1 MPRRTALSELE
12 WERLLAVPES
22 EEDLV
27 REYTFTSSELELIR
41 RRRGDANRLG
51 FAVQLAYIRFPGIA
65 LGTAEPAPRMLRVV
79 AEQVGVREA
88 LWAEYGRRDE
98 TRREHA
104 LELQSALGVRRF
116 TDEVAAEALVA
127 LEPVAVETDKAA
139 AIAVAAV
146 ELLRSWMV
154 LLPAVGT
161 LDELVSAA
169 ITAANRV
176 VYSALA
182 DGLTTDQKRALDALL
197 RPRSDVQGTQ
207 LTWLRQSPLKPNS
220 KHMREHLTRLRAW
233 RRIGLPPGLRFA
245 VRQSRLL
252 KLSREGAQMSAG
264 DLAKFEPQ
272 RRYATLAALAI
283 ESEATVTDEV
293 IELHDRILGRVFNQ
307 AKNRHRD
314 QFHDAGREIN
324 DKVLLFSRVGEM
336 LVTAREEGGDPFE
349 AIDAAIGWEN
359 FQRSVTEAKAL
370 ARGKDFDSLP
380 QIRDSYAML
389 RRYTPDLLQTLTFLA
404 APAAADLLE
413 AVDVVR
419 ELNRSGARPVPEAA
433 PRSIV
438 RPRWARVVFAED
450 GTIDRAFYEMCVLAE
465 VRNALRSGD
474 LWVAGSRQYKD
485 LDGYLIPAPTFAALT
500 ASDAVPLGFPVNVD
514 DYLTGEIAEL
524 ERQLALVEEQGGTGL
539 LPGVSIEG
547 GRLRIEEGGTI
558 VPAEAEQLITRAG
571 GMLPRVPITDI
582 LVEVNNWTG
591 FVDALVHLKT
601 GEPARDT
608 HMLLTVVLADGINL
622 GLTKMAEACAGA
634 TYAKMLR
641 LQAMHVRD
649 ETYSG
654 ALATIVNAQHQHP
667 FAAHFGDGTTS
678 SSDGQRFR
686 AGNSAEATGHINPK
700 YGSAPGRL
708 VYTHVSDQ
716 YAPFHS
722 QLVNV
727 GVRDATYV
735 IDGLLHHESDLQIR
749 EHYTDTAGFTDHVFA
764 LSHLLGFRFAP
775 RIRDLAETR
784 LYIPKSRSY
793 PNLDPLIGGT
803 VNTALIRT
811 HWADILRLAASIKT
825 GTVSASLMLRKL
837 GAYPRQN
844 GLARALRE
852 LGRLQRTRFILDWLQ
867 SPDLRRRTTAGLNK
881 GEARNALARAVFF
894 NRLGE
899 IRDRS
904 FEQQRYRTS
913 GLNLVT
919 AAIVL
924 WNTVYLDRAIQA
936 LQNSDAS
943 VDADLLQH
951 LSPLGWEHINLTGN
965 YTWRN
970 PTRPGRYRPL
980 RSKGRVQP

>member
-1 MPRRTALSELE
+1 M
-12 WERLLAVPES
+12 
-22 EEDLV
+22 
-27 REYTFTSSELELIR
+27 
-41 RRRGDANRLG
+41 
-51 FAVQLAYIRFPGIA
+51 
-65 LGTAEPAPRMLRVV
+65 
-79 AEQVGVREA
+79 
-88 LWAEYGRRDE
+88 
-98 TRREHA
+98 
-104 LELQSALGVRRF
+104 
-116 TDEVAAEALVA
+116 
-127 LEPVAVETDKAA
+127 
-139 AIAVAAV
+139 
-146 ELLRSWMV
+146 
-154 LLPAVGT
+154 
-161 LDELVSAA
+161 
-169 ITAANRV
+169 
-176 VYSALA
+176 
-182 DGLTTDQKRALDALL
+182 
-197 RPRSDVQGTQ
+197 
-207 LTWLRQSPLKPNS
+207 
-220 KHMREHLTRLRAW
+220 
-233 RRIGLPPGLRFA
+233 
-245 VRQSRLL
+245 
-252 KLSREGAQMSAG
+252 
-264 DLAKFEPQ
+264 
-272 RRYATLAALAI
+272 
-283 ESEATVTDEV
+283 
-293 IELHDRILGRVFNQ
+293 
-307 AKNRHRD
+307 
-314 QFHDAGREIN
+314 
-324 DKVLLFSRVGEM
+324 
-336 LVTAREEGGDPFE
+336 
-349 AIDAAIGWEN
+349 
-359 FQRSVTEAKAL
+359 
-370 ARGKDFDSLP
+370 
-380 QIRDSYAML
+380 
-389 RRYTPDLLQTLTFLA
+389 
-404 APAAADLLE
+404 
-413 AVDVVR
+413 
-419 ELNRSGARPVPEAA
+419 
-433 PRSIV
+433 
-438 RPRWARVVFAED
+438 FAED

-465 VRNALRSGD
+465 VRNTLRSGD
-474 LWVAGSRQYKD
+474 LWVEGSRQYKD

-500 ASDAVPLGFPVNVD
+500 AIDAVPLGFPVNVD

-547 GRLRIEEGGTI
+547 GRLRIEEAGTI
-558 VPAEAEQLITRAG
+558 VPAEAEQLITRAA

-591 FVDALVHLKT
+591 FADALVHLKT

-608 HMLLTVVLADGINL
+608 HMLLTVVLADGIKL

-634 TYAKMLR
+634 TYAKTLR

-649 ETYSG
+649 ETYSA
-654 ALATIVNAQHQHP
+654 ALATIVNSQHQHP

-735 IDGLLHHESDLQIR
+735 IDGLLHHESDLEIR
-749 EHYTDTAGFTDHVFA
+749 EHYTDTAGFTDHVFG
-764 LSHLLGFRFAP
+764 LTHLLGFRFAP

-784 LYIPKSRSY
+784 LYIPRSRSY
-793 PNLDPLIGGT
+793 PNLDPLIGGS

-837 GAYPRQN
+837 GTYPRQN

-867 SPDLRRRTTAGLNK
+867 IRDLRRRTTAGLNK

-936 LQNSDAS
+936 LQNSDAG

-970 PTRPGRYRPL
+970 PTKPGRYRPL
-980 RSKGRVQP
+980 RSSGRVQP

>member
-22 EEDLV
+22 EEDLA
-27 REYTFTSSELELIR
+27 REYTFTSAELELIR

-51 FAVQLAYIRFPGIA
+51 FAVQLAYMRFPGTA
-65 LGTAEPAPRMLRVV
+65 LGPAEPAPQVLGAV
-79 AEQVGVREA
+79 AGQLGLSAA
-88 LWAEYGRRDE
+88 LWAEYGRRPE
-98 TRREHA
+98 TRWEHGS
-104 LELQSALGVRRF
+104 ELQTVLGVHPYTDASF
-116 TDEVAAEALVA
+116 TELVDALDDIA
-127 LEPVAVETDKAA
+127 MQTDKAP
-139 AIAVAAV
+139 AVAEEAIEV
-146 ELLRSWMV
+146 LRSWGV
-154 LLPAVGT
+154 LLPSAGT
-161 LDELVSAA
+161 LDEAVSAS
-169 ITAANRV
+169 ITRGSRMVHA
-176 VYSALA
+176 ALA
-182 DGLTTDQKRALDALL
+182 GELTIDQKQALDGLL
-197 RPRSDVQGTQ
+197 RPRSGAQGTQ
-207 LTWLRQSPLKPNS
+207 LNWLRQSPLKPNS
-220 KHMREHLTRLRAW
+220 KHMREHLDRLRAW
-233 RRIGLPPGLRFA
+233 RKIGLPPELRVV
-245 VRQSRLL
+245 VRQNRLL
-252 KLSREGAQMSAG
+252 KLAREGGQMSAG

-314 QFHDAGREIN
+314 AFHDAGREIN
-324 DKVLLFSRVGEM
+324 DKVLLLSRVGA
-336 LVTAREEGGDPFE
+336 LLLTAREKGSDPFA
-349 AIDAAIGWEN
+349 AIDEAIGWET
-359 FQRSVTEAKAL
+359 FERSVTEAKTL

-389 RRYTPDLLQTLTFLA
+389 RRYTPDLLETVNFRA
-404 APAAADLLE
+404 APATADLLQ
-413 AVDVVR
+413 AVDVLR
-419 ELNRSGARPVPEAA
+419 ELNRTGSRTVPADA
-433 PRSIV
+433 PRSII
-438 RPRWARVVFAED
+438 RPRWARVVFGED
-450 GTIDRAFYEMCVLAE
+450 GSIDRAFYEMCVLAE
-465 VRNALRSGD
+465 LRNALRSGD
-474 LWVAGSRQYKD
+474 LWVEGSRQYKD
-485 LDGYLIPAPTFAALT
+485 LDGYLIPAPAFATLT
-500 ASDAVPLGFPVNVD
+500 ATETLPLSFPVDVD
-514 DYLTGEIAEL
+514 AYLSGEIADL
-524 ERQLALVEEQGGTGL
+524 ERELALVDARGGAKQ
-539 LPGVSIEG
+539 LPGVSIDA
-547 GRLRIEEGGTI
+547 GRLHIEAADTI
-558 VPAEAEQLITRAG
+558 VPAEAEHLITRAAA
-571 GMLPRVPITDI
+571 MLPRVPITDI

-591 FVDALVHLKT
+591 FTDELVHLKT

-622 GLTKMAEACAGA
+622 GLTKMAEACTGA

-649 ETYSG
+649 ETYSA
-654 ALATIVNAQHQHP
+654 ALATIVNTQHRHP

-686 AGNSAEATGHINPK
+686 AGNSASATGHVNPK

-708 VYTHVSDQ
+708 IYTHVSDQ

-735 IDGLLHHESDLQIR
+735 IDGLLHHESDLDIH

-764 LSHLLGFRFAP
+764 LTHLLGFRFAP

-784 LYIPKSRSY
+784 LYIPTSRSY

-803 VNTALIRT
+803 VNTALIRA

-924 WNTVYLDRAIQA
+924 WNTVYLDRIIQT
-936 LQNSDAS
+936 LQNGDATL
-943 VDADLLQH
+943 DPELLQH

-970 PTRPGRYRPL
+970 PTKPGRYRSL
-980 RSKGRVQP
+980 RQPPKTA

>member
-22 EEDLV
+22 EEDLI

-65 LGTAEPAPRMLRVV
+65 LGTAEPVPRILRSV
-79 AEQVGVREA
+79 AGQVGVREA
-88 LWAEYGRRDE
+88 LWADYGRRDE

-104 LELQSALGVRRF
+104 LELRSALGLRRF
-116 TDEVAAEALVA
+116 TDEVAAEALAA
-127 LEPVAVETDKAA
+127 LGPVAVETDKAT
-139 AIAVAAV
+139 AIADAAV

-182 DGLTTDQKRALDALL
+182 DALATEQKRALDALL
-197 RPRSDVQGTQ
+197 RPRSDGQGTQ

-220 KHMREHLTRLRAW
+220 KHMREHLGRLRAW
-233 RRIGLPPGLRFA
+233 RRIGLPAGLRFA

-252 KLSREGAQMSAG
+252 KLAREGAQMSSG

-272 RRYATLAALAI
+272 RRYATLAAVAI
-283 ESEATVTDEV
+283 ESEATITDEV

-314 QFHDAGREIN
+314 QFHDSGREIN
-324 DKVLLFSRVGEM
+324 DKVLLFSRVGDL
-336 LVTAREEGGDPFE
+336 LVTAREAGADPFA
-349 AIDAAIGWEN
+349 AIDAAIGWEV
-359 FQRSVTEAKAL
+359 FRRSVTEAKAL
-370 ARGKDFDSLP
+370 ALGRDFDSLP

-389 RRYTPDLLQTLTFLA
+389 RRYTPDLLQTLTFKA
-404 APAAADLLE
+404 APAAADLLD

-419 ELNRSGARPVPEAA
+419 ELNKAGSRPVPENA

-474 LWVAGSRQYKD
+474 LWVEGSRQYKD
-485 LDGYLIPAPTFAALT
+485 LDGYLIPAPTFESLT
-500 ASDAVPLGFPVNVD
+500 ANDAVPVGFPVNVD
-514 DYLTGEIAEL
+514 DYLIGEIAEV
-524 ERQLALVEEQGGTGL
+524 ERQLALVDEQGGTGE
-539 LPGVSIEG
+539 LPGVSIES
-547 GRLRIEEGGTI
+547 GRLRIEAADTI
-558 VPAEAEQLITRAG
+558 VPAEAEQLITRAA

-591 FVDALVHLKT
+591 FADTLTHLKT

-649 ETYSG
+649 ETYSA
-654 ALATIVNAQHQHP
+654 ALATIVNTQHQHP

-686 AGNSAEATGHINPK
+686 AGNSAEATGHVNPK

-708 VYTHVSDQ
+708 IYTHVSDQ

-735 IDGLLHHESDLQIR
+735 IDGLLHHESDLDIR

-764 LSHLLGFRFAP
+764 LTHLLGFRFAP

-784 LYIPKSRSY
+784 LYIPRSRSY

-803 VNTALIRT
+803 INTALIRS
-811 HWADILRLAASIKT
+811 HWPEILRLAASIKT

-844 GLARALRE
+844 SLARALRE

-936 LQNSDAS
+936 LQSADAG
-943 VDADLLQH
+943 VDPELIQH

-970 PTRPGRYRPL
+970 PTKPGRYRPL
-980 RSKGRVQP
+980 RSPGRRQP

>member
-1 MPRRTALSELE
+1 ME
-12 WERLLAVPES
+12 WQRLLAVPES
-22 EEDLV
+22 EEDLI

-41 RRRGDANRLG
+41 SRRGDANRLG
-51 FAVQLAYIRFPGIA
+51 FAVQLAYIRFPGIS
-65 LGTAEPAPRMLRVV
+65 LGTAEPSPRILAVV
-79 AEQVGVREA
+79 AGQVGVREV
-88 LWAEYGRRDE
+88 LWADYGRRDE

-104 LELQSALGVRRF
+104 LELRSALGVRRF
-116 TDEVAAEALVA
+116 TDDVAAEALAA
-127 LEPVAVETDKAA
+127 LEPVAIETDKAT
-139 AIAVAAV
+139 AVADAAV
-146 ELLRSWMV
+146 EFLRSWMV
-154 LLPAVGT
+154 LLPTVGT

-169 ITAANRV
+169 ITAANRA

-182 DGLTTDQKRALDALL
+182 DGLTTEQKRALDAVL
-197 RPRSDVQGTQ
+197 RPRSDGQGTQ

-220 KHMREHLTRLRAW
+220 KHMRAHLDRLRAW
-233 RRIGLPPGLRFA
+233 RRIGLPVGLGFA

-252 KLSREGAQMSAG
+252 KLAREGAQMSAG

-272 RRYATLAALAI
+272 RRYATLAAVAI
-283 ESEATVTDEV
+283 ESEATIIDEV

-314 QFHDAGREIN
+314 EFHDSGREIN
-324 DKVLLFSRVGEM
+324 DKVLLFSRVGQL
-336 LVTAREEGGDPFE
+336 LVTAREEGVDPFA
-349 AIDAAIGWEN
+349 AIDAAIGWEA
-359 FQRSVTEAKAL
+359 FQRSVTEAKAV
-370 ARGKDFDSLP
+370 ARGKNFDSLP

-389 RRYTPDLLQTLTFLA
+389 RRYTPDLLQTLTFTA
-404 APAAADLLE
+404 APAAADLLD

-419 ELNRSGARPVPEAA
+419 ELNRTGSRLVPGTA

-474 LWVAGSRQYKD
+474 LWVEGSRQYKD
-485 LDGYLIPAPTFAALT
+485 LDGYLIPAPAFASLT
-500 ASDAVPLGFPVNVD
+500 ANDTVPVNFPVNVD
-514 DYLTGEIAEL
+514 DYLGGEIAEV
-524 ERQLALVEEQGGTGL
+524 ERQLALVDEQGGTGE

-547 GRLRIEEGGTI
+547 GRLRIEAADTI
-558 VPAEAEQLITRAG
+558 VPAEAEQLITRAA

-591 FVDALVHLKT
+591 FADVFTHLKT

-622 GLTKMAEACAGA
+622 GLTKMADACAGA

-649 ETYSG
+649 ETYSA

-700 YGSAPGRL
+700 YGSTPGRL
-708 VYTHVSDQ
+708 IYTHVSDQ

-735 IDGLLHHESDLQIR
+735 IDGLLHHESDLDIR

-764 LSHLLGFRFAP
+764 LTHLLGFQFAP

-784 LYIPKSRSY
+784 LYTPRSRSY

-803 VNTALIRT
+803 ISTALIRT
-811 HWADILRLAASIKT
+811 HWPEILRLAASIKT

-844 GLARALRE
+844 GLAHALRE

-867 SPDLRRRTTAGLNK
+867 NPDLRRRTTAGLNK

-924 WNTVYLDRAIQA
+924 WNTVYLDRAIQT
-936 LQNSDAS
+936 LQNTGNG
-943 VDADLLQH
+943 VNPELIQH

-970 PTRPGRYRPL
+970 PTKPGRYRPL
-980 RSKGRVQP
+980 RSPGRRQP